1 MPRHNH
7 LNTNK
12 QFMIGNGILAFA
24 VLFVV
29 VLFVY
34 MSLRMQRKE
43 EGTRRFLDT
52 YTVVLER
59 GFAGDSVALLIND
72 SLLLRRRIGEEP
84 CSLQVERFSR
94 QSVLMVVDCATDRLS
109 LFELGERS
117 ATYRLEKSADGV
129 RLLPETVRAT
139 H

>member
-1 MPRHNH
+1 MPRHHH

-59 GFAGDSVALLIND
+59 GFAGDSVALLVND
-72 SLLLRRRIGEEP
+72 SLLLRGRIGEEP
-84 CSLQVERFSR
+84 CSLQVERFSE